1 MTMSITSA
9 SMGMMTSL
17 QSQSSTSAQAT
28 ETERSQ
34 TSGPPAGGPPPSG
47 TEGAGGPPPPNG
59 PPPGGNKETSDA
71 DLASLFDSLVSEET
85 DEDSEDETLTGSS
98 ESSAEAGYSAA
109 LSLLSA

>member
-1 MTMSITSA
+1 MSITSA

-28 ETERSQ
+28 ETEQSQ
-34 TSGPPAGGPPPSG
+34 TSGPPAGGPPPG
-47 TEGAGGPPPPNG
+47 GAAGGPPPSG
-59 PPPGGNKETSDA
+59 PPPGGDKETTDA

-85 DEDSEDETLTGSS
+85 DEDSEDETLTLSS
-98 ESSAEAGYSAA
+98 ESAAEAGYSTA